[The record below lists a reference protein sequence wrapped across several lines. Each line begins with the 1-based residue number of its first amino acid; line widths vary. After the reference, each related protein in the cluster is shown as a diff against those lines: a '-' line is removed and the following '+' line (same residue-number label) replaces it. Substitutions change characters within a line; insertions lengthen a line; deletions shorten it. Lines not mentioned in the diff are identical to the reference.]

1 MRLVQVALRAE
12 NLDRVAAFY
21 EELLGSAP
29 TARFDPPGLLF
40 FDVGGVRLMF
50 GREAEPSLVY
60 LGVDDVE
67 ATITRLRSRVEV
79 ISEPHVIFSHTDDSL
94 GPAGMDEWQAFLRD
108 PEGNS
113 VGIVSWRPH
122 QDAAAPRSEADGGA
136 GA

>member
-12 NLDRVAAFY
+12 DLDRVASFY
-21 EELLGSAP
+21 EQLLGSPP

-40 FDVGGVRLMF
+40 FDVDGVRLMF

-67 ATITRLRSRVEV
+67 ETLAGLRDRVEV
-79 ISEPHVIFSHTDDSL
+79 ISEPHVIFTHEDDRL
-94 GPAGMDEWQAFLRD
+94 GPAGMDEWQAFVRD
-108 PEGNS
+108 TEGNS
-113 VGIVSWRPH
+113 VGLVSWKPHRP
-122 QDAAAPRSEADGGA
+122 A